1 MNVLDHRDIWIS
13 HGKIM
18 FIKKLDVGT
27 FMGLSVAGVDII
39 IVLVLKSTRIDVPPA
54 PEKIADC

>member
-1 MNVLDHRDIWIS
+1 
-13 HGKIM
+13 M

>member
-1 MNVLDHRDIWIS
+1 
-13 HGKIM
+13 M

-39 IVLVLKSTRIDVPPA
+39 IVLVLKSTRTDVPPA